1 MSDTLNLPDRSTI
14 KTQAK
19 RLRQSLVAEGN
30 FVSHSE
36 ALELISKQ
44 YGFRDWNTMSAALDK
59 PVQTRLQVGHRITG
73 RYLGHA
79 FTGTLLGLQNLA
91 GGRRQV
97 ALHLDEP
104 IDVVKSSWFSSFR
117 QRVTGTL
124 EKTGETYARTSDGQ
138 PVLALDC

>member
-1 MSDTLNLPDRSTI
+1 MSDTLNLPDRITI
-14 KTQAK
+14 KTHAK

-36 ALELISKQ
+36 ALELVSKQ
-44 YGFRDWNTMSAALDK
+44 YGFRDWNTMSAALETPAK
-59 PVQTRLQVGHRITG
+59 RPLQVGHRVTG

-97 ALHLDEP
+97 ALQLDKP
-104 IDVVKSSWFSSFR
+104 IDVVKSRWFTSFR
-117 QRVTGTL
+117 QRITGTL
-124 EKTGETYARTSDGQ
+124 ETSGETYARTSDGE
-138 PVLALDC
+138 PVLALHC

>member
-1 MSDTLNLPDRSTI
+1 MSYTLNLPDRSTI

-44 YGFRDWNTMSAALDK
+44 YGFRDWNTMSVSLADTTRPGLTVGG
-59 PVQTRLQVGHRITG
+59 PVCG

-79 FTGTLLGLQNLA
+79 FSGTILGLQDYK
-91 GGRRQV
+91 GGRRRIVIEFDQ
-97 ALHLDEP
+97 P
-104 IDVVKSSWFSSFR
+104 IDVVTSEYFSSHR
-117 QRVTGTL
+117 RRVEYVL
-124 EKTGETYARTSDGQ
+124 ERNGASWEKISDGT
-138 PVLALDC
+138 PVLEVEL